1 MLRMAALKSFLFI
14 LVFCLVTGCT
24 DDSKE
29 DLQPDTDNT
38 EQSISNDNN
47 NITEK
52 QKELI
57 VGISPDNMPFEFVH
71 NSQIVG
77 FDIDLINSIA
87 KKLKMKFIIRDMQ
100 FYLIIPSLKN
110 GDIHVAISGISETP
124 ERAAV
129 IDFSTPYYHDNFV
142 ILSLNN
148 LDPNKPRQDGMKI
161 GVQTGTLMHQWIME
175 QNVQVDTI
183 TKFDIITMDS
193 NSTLIEELKNRK
205 LDGILMDQI
214 TASSISKSSLEI
226 PMIVNDLKG
235 VNRTA
240 RSIGLQKD
248 DPLLEQINSAINELH
263 TTGELNKMKKE
274 WGL

>member
-1 MLRMAALKSFLFI
+1 MLRIATIKSLLFI
-14 LVFCLVTGCT
+14 LVFCLATGCS
-24 DDSKE
+24 DESKE
-29 DLQPDTDNT
+29 NSQSEAYKLDNHT
-38 EQSISNDNN
+38 P
-47 NITEK
+47 
-52 QKELI
+52 ELV

-87 KKLKMKFIIRDMQ
+87 KKLKMNFIIKDMQ

-129 IDFSTPYYHDNFV
+129 IDFSTPYYHDNFA
-142 ILSLNN
+142 ILSIDN
-148 LDPNKPRQDGMKI
+148 LDPNKPIQDGMKI
-161 GVQTGTLMHQWIME
+161 GVQNGTLMHQWIME

-193 NSTLIEELKNRK
+193 NLTLVEALKDKR

-214 TASSISKSSLEI
+214 TASSISKSNVEV
-226 PMIVNDLKG
+226 PMVVNNLKDI
-235 VNRTA
+235 NTTA
-240 RSIGLQKD
+240 RSIGLQKN
-248 DPLLEQINSAINELH
+248 DPLLEKINSAIHELH
-263 TTGELNKMKKE
+263 VTGEITRMKQE